1 MVNKE
6 IRINVNLDDK
16 NIPEKIVWS
25 ADDSNITDMPV
36 RAMLLSLWDHN
47 NKDTLRLDL
56 WTKEM
61 SRDEMKIFFYETLK
75 TMADTLERSVD
86 DERIAGDMR
95 DFCSYFA
102 EKMDIIE
109 DTGKQET
116 PKNT

>member
-1 MVNKE
+1 MTNKE
-6 IRINVNLDDK
+6 IRISVTLDDK
-16 NIPEKIVWS
+16 NIPENIVWS
-25 ADDSNITDMPV
+25 ADDSNISEMPV
-36 RAMLLSLWDHN
+36 RSMLLSLWDHT

-109 DTGKQET
+109 KPGE
-116 PKNT
+116 